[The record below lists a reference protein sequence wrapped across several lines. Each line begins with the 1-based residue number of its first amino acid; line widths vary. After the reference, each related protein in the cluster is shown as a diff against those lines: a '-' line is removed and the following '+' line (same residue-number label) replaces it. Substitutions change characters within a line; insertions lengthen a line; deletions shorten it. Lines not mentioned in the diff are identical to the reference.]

1 MEHMN
6 MKFPLLVILL
16 VLSGAYLPGCQPTQ
30 SVNSSAETPAPT
42 AEATSSEA
50 DEGTT
55 AELEAQLANM
65 KPGPTKAKQQPV
77 NLVAEVE
84 MLRREVVATRKE
96 IHHLQ
101 VTLDVLV
108 NQVMTDLAE
117 ENDFLRSEIV
127 AIYDEQIEFEENALN
142 SGLLAPVAE
151 DNPDMPRPEAYETA
165 YTIISEWGRSPED
178 AAKLPGKV
186 ASLKGMIIAVPE
198 NWGSGEIET
207 LGRNLHEDF
216 TDYDNIN
223 IEILRGVAA
232 AEAYSEDNAASANA
246 RAMSISKHKT
256 SGRDLLLY
264 IEDEEVTV
272 LTP

>member
-1 MEHMN
+1 MN
-6 MKFPLLVILL
+6 VKNWYSISMLGLLF
-16 VLSGAYLPGCQPTQ
+16 SGLCLTGCQPAK
-30 SVNSSAETPAPT
+30 SVKVDTGASAAPT
-42 AEATSSEA
+42 VE
-50 DEGTT
+50 T
-55 AELEAQLANM
+55 ALEVETEDTPELEVQLATT
-65 KPGPTKAKQQPV
+65 KPGPTRAKQEPV

-101 VTLDVLV
+101 ATLDVLV

-127 AIYDEQIEFEENALN
+127 AIYDEQIEFEENTLN

-151 DNPDMPRPEAYETA
+151 DDQDMPRPEAYETA

-198 NWGSGEIET
+198 NWGPGEIET

-216 TDYDNIN
+216 ADYDNIN

-246 RAMSISKHKT
+246 RVMSISKHKT

-264 IEDEEVTV
+264 IQDEEVTV